1 LADNAPDGQVVGW
14 PEPRVWRRVPRRWL
28 RGLGA
33 VGRGRW
39 VLLGLMALLLAVVVL
54 ALGSGAVAI
63 APGQTLAILGAQV
76 GIALPWEFT
85 AQQQAVL
92 LTIRAPRILL
102 GVLVGAGLAAAG
114 AALQGLFRNPLA
126 DPGLIGV
133 SSGAALAAVAVIVL
147 GLPPLALAGGG
158 LGLYALP
165 LAAFGGGLLATLLVA
180 WLAQQGG
187 HAQLGTLLLAGI
199 AINALAGAGT
209 GLLTYLA
216 DDEQLRTLTFWSLGS
231 LGGTTW
237 REVAAIAPP
246 IGFALAL
253 IAWRARVLNALL
265 LGDREAGHLGFAVER
280 TKRILIVAAALAVGS
295 AVAVAGIIGFVGLV
309 VPHLLRLAQGP
320 DHRFLLP
327 GSALLGAALLV
338 CADLLARTV
347 VVPSELPIGIVT
359 ALLGGP
365 FFFWLLWRQRRQQG
379 GW

>member
-1 LADNAPDGQVVGW
+1 LADNAPDGQVAGW
-14 PEPRVWRRVPRRWL
+14 PEPRAWWWVPHRWL
-28 RGLGA
+28 RVLGG

-54 ALGSGAVAI
+54 GLGIGAVAI
-63 APGQTLAILGAQV
+63 TPGQTLAILGAQV

-102 GVLVGAGLAAAG
+102 GVLVGAGLATSG

-147 GLPPLALAGGG
+147 GLPPLALGGGG
-158 LGLYALP
+158 LALYALP

-180 WLAQQGG
+180 WLANHGG
-187 HAQLGTLLLAGI
+187 YAQLGTLLLAGI

-231 LGGTTW
+231 LGAG
-237 REVAAIAPP
+237 PP
-246 IGFALAL
+246 GAK
-253 IAWRARVLNALL
+253 WPRSRP
-265 LGDREAGHLGFAVER
+265 RS
-280 TKRILIVAAALAVGS
+280 GS
-295 AVAVAGIIGFVGLV
+295 
-309 VPHLLRLAQGP
+309 
-320 DHRFLLP
+320 
-327 GSALLGAALLV
+327 
-338 CADLLARTV
+338 
-347 VVPSELPIGIVT
+347 
-359 ALLGGP
+359 
-365 FFFWLLWRQRRQQG
+365 LWR
-379 GW
+379 